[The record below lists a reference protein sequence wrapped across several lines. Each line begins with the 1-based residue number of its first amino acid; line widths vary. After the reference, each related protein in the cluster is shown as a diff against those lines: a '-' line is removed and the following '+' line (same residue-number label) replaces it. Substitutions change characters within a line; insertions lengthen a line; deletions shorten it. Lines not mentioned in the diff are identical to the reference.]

1 MADTTTKILSIR
13 LDADKAINGILD
25 LNNAIAKNNDA
36 MKANESQIKANNQAM
51 KEEGVDADALAQE
64 NLKLAQTNVELEAKT
79 RALKDEKRSLQKET
93 QNEIKMRTA
102 EEGSLKA
109 LREVLSNLTKQ
120 WDAMGS
126 AKRQGDAG
134 IALRDDI
141 NRVTTELKKAEE
153 ETQRYFRNVGN
164 YPGAVKP
171 LRTEL
176 RELTMQL
183 AEMERNGMR
192 GSEAYNQLAAQAG
205 KLKDAMEDARRE
217 INRQSSDIK
226 AFEGVVDVVKTA
238 TTAWQVYQ
246 GAMNA
251 FGIESEEAMKAMQK
265 LQGIMAITN
274 GLKQL
279 GTQLTNNET
288 ATYKAYHAVLRMLGI
303 EKQKD
308 VVNTNAETA
317 AQTANATA
325 MTASATAAKVLRTA
339 LAALGIGALIAGI
352 AALVAYWDDVKAFF
366 GGMSE
371 EAERAA
377 KLQSELNEIEKDA
390 SKIYAKNAAEINYY
404 TQRVAEFNGTKEEEA
419 KLVSELNSK
428 YGQSFGVYKTLDQ
441 WKEQLTRRGKAYC
454 EMMMLE
460 AQAQAVLMKY
470 AEAYTVVLEEQT
482 KLRSAQTY
490 SLNPDL
496 FKGDGAA
503 YERYLNEQEKQIQR
517 QRQAIQRAEADAKR
531 WMDEYM
537 RLMGRANKIAAE
549 NSFNPNTGSGTTS
562 SKSSS
567 SRRTNKST
575 STTKNDA
582 EREAKARLDALRK
595 AEDAELAL
603 LKDSHEKQR
612 KEIEYRFTRQIQ
624 DIKGNGEEEER
635 LRVALKKQMKDALD
649 DLEQKFSDEAVKAEQ
664 ERIQKMLAIVEKGT
678 QEELNLKLD
687 SLRNELDLEMR
698 AIDESD
704 ATEEEKNDQRNLA
717 LQTYLHNRNELISDY
732 DQQLAERRA
741 QAVENDFNQRIND
754 AFGNELEI
762 LRIQYEQKQQ
772 LLEQAQQ
779 REDETIEAFNA
790 RRIQLESDYLNAKQA
805 LNDKERE
812 MEQAKYDF
820 ASSIASGLAGVFE
833 SLGEDN
839 TAFAKL
845 SKVLALAE
853 IAINTGKAVAAGI
866 ASAMSVP
873 FPANLAAIAT
883 TIGAVL
889 SGMASAIKTV
899 NSAKFATG
907 GYIEGAGTST
917 SDSIPIRVSN
927 GESVMNANT
936 TAMFGGLL
944 SSLNQ
949 LGGGVPI
956 QASQTSASVR
966 GEEMLARA
974 VARGVAML
982 PNPVVSVEDINRG
995 QRQVE
1000 VMNERA
1006 LL

>member
-36 MKANESQIKANNQAM
+36 MKANEAQIKENNKAM
-51 KEEGVDADALAQE
+51 KEEGADATALAEQ
-64 NLKLAQTNVELEAKT
+64 NKVLAQTNVELEAKT

-93 QNEIKMRTA
+93 QNEIKARSA

-109 LREVLSNLTKQ
+109 LRAELSNLTKQ
-120 WDAMGS
+120 WDAMGRTQ
-126 AKRQGDAG
+126 RQGAAG
-134 IALRDDI
+134 DALRDDI
-141 NRVTTELKKAEE
+141 NRVTTELKAAEE

-171 LRTEL
+171 LRAEL

-183 AEMERNGMR
+183 AEMERNGQR

-205 KLKDAMEDARRE
+205 KLKDAMSDARRE

-226 AFEGVVDVVKTA
+226 SFEGVVDIVKTA

-288 ATYKAYHAVLRMLGI
+288 ATYKAYHAVLRMLGF
-303 EKQKD
+303 EKTKD
-308 VVNTNAETA
+308 VAQTN
-317 AQTANATA
+317 AQTAATTANTAA
-325 MTASATAAKVLRTA
+325 MTASTAAARALRIA
-339 LAALGIGALIAGI
+339 LASLGIGLLITAI
-352 AALVAYWDDVKAFF
+352 ATLVSYSDEIAQFF

-371 EAERAA
+371 EEKRAEEQLEELNKTLEEGRNQVMKNVAELMGYKKA
-377 KLQSELNEIEKDA
+377 IDDFNGSQKEENQLVAELNE
-390 SKIYAKNAAEINYY
+390 
-404 TQRVAEFNGTKEEEA
+404 
-419 KLVSELNSK
+419 K
-428 YGQSFGVYKTLDQ
+428 YGDALGKHQTLAE
-441 WKEQLTRRGKAYC
+441 WKDVLARRGEALA
-454 EMMMLE
+454 EVMMLE
-460 AQAQAVLMKY
+460 AQAQAVLNKY
-470 AEAYTVVLEEQT
+470 TESYIRLVSARRLAEAAGIDPAKLEALLKRFET
-482 KLRSAQTY
+482 N
-490 SLNPDL
+490 NPL
-496 FKGDGAA
+496 GAA
-503 YERYLNEQEKQIQR
+503 YRGVILETEYWEGQYENIM
-517 QRQAIQRAEADAKR
+517 KR
-531 WMDEYM
+531 MDGVRKKYNIGATGIGGGGG
-537 RLMGRANKIAAE
+537 GR
-549 NSFNPNTGSGTTS
+549 
-562 SKSSS
+562 KSSS
-567 SRRTNKST
+567 SSSRKTGSTNS
-575 STTKNDA
+575 DA
-582 EREAKARLDALRK
+582 EKEAKARLDALRK
-595 AEDAELAL
+595 AEDAEIAL
-603 LKDSHEKQR
+603 IKDLHEKER
-612 KEIEYRFTRQIQ
+612 KETELKFKRQIE
-624 DIKGNGEEEER
+624 DIKGNSEEEQR
-635 LRVALKKQMKDALD
+635 LRVALQKQMEDALAQ
-649 DLEQKFSDEAVKAEQ
+649 LEQKYSDEAVKAEQ

-698 AIDESD
+698 AIDASD
-704 ATEEEKNDQRNLA
+704 AAEEEKDKQRNLA
-717 LQTYLHNRNELISDY
+717 LQTYLHNRNELIGNY
-732 DQQLAERRA
+732 DAMLAERRA
-741 QAVENDFNQRIND
+741 QAIENDFNQRIND

-790 RRIQLESDYLNAKQA
+790 RRIQLESDYLNAKKS
-805 LNDKERE
+805 LDDKERE

-820 ASSIASGLAGVFE
+820 AASIAGGLAGVFQT
-833 SLGEDN
+833 LGEDN

-956 QASQTSASVR
+956 QATQTSSSVQ

-974 VARGVAML
+974 FARGVAML

-1000 VMNERA
+1000 VMQERA
-1006 LL
+1006 ML

>member
-36 MKANESQIKANNQAM
+36 MKANEAQIKENNKAM
-51 KEEGVDADALAQE
+51 KEEGADATALAEQ
-64 NLKLAQTNVELEAKT
+64 NKVLAQTNVELEAKT

-102 EEGSLKA
+102 DEGSLKA
-109 LREVLSNLTKQ
+109 LRAELSNLTKQ
-120 WDAMGS
+120 YDAMGRS
-126 AKRQGDAG
+126 QRQGAAG
-134 IALRDDI
+134 DALRDDI
-141 NRVTTELKKAEE
+141 NRVTTELKAAEE

-183 AEMERNGMR
+183 AEMERSGLR

-205 KLKDAMEDARRE
+205 KLKDAMSDARRE

-226 AFEGVVDVVKTA
+226 SFEGVVDIVKTA

-288 ATYKAYHAVLRMLGI
+288 ATYKAYHAVLRMLGF
-303 EKQKD
+303 EKTKD
-308 VVNTNAETA
+308 VAQTN
-317 AQTANATA
+317 AQTAATTANTAA
-325 MTASATAAKVLRTA
+325 MTASTAAARALRIA
-339 LAALGIGALIAGI
+339 LASLGIGLLITAI
-352 AALVAYWDDVKAFF
+352 ATLVSYADEIAQFF

-371 EAERAA
+371 DEKRAQEQLEELNKTLEEGRNQVIKNVAELMGYKKAIDDFNGSQKEENQLVA
-377 KLQSELNEIEKDA
+377 ELNE
-390 SKIYAKNAAEINYY
+390 
-404 TQRVAEFNGTKEEEA
+404 
-419 KLVSELNSK
+419 K
-428 YGQSFGVYKTLDQ
+428 YGEALGKHQTLAE
-441 WKEQLTRRGKAYC
+441 WKDVLARRGEALA
-454 EMMMLE
+454 EVMMLE
-460 AQAQAVLMKY
+460 AQAQAVLNKY
-470 AEAYTVVLEEQT
+470 TESYIRLVSARRVAEAAGIDPAKLEALLKRFET
-482 KLRSAQTY
+482 N
-490 SLNPDL
+490 NPL
-496 FKGDGAA
+496 GAA
-503 YERYLNEQEKQIQR
+503 YRGVILETEYWEGQYENIM
-517 QRQAIQRAEADAKR
+517 KR
-531 WMDEYM
+531 MDGVRKKYNIGATGIGGGGG
-537 RLMGRANKIAAE
+537 GR
-549 NSFNPNTGSGTTS
+549 
-562 SKSSS
+562 KSSS
-567 SRRTNKST
+567 SSRKTG
-575 STTKNDA
+575 TTKSDA
-582 EREAKARLDALRK
+582 DKEAKARLDALRK
-595 AEDAELAL
+595 AEDAEIAL
-603 LKDSHEKQR
+603 IKDLHEKER
-612 KEIEYRFTRQIQ
+612 KETELKFKRQIE
-624 DIKGNGEEEER
+624 DIKGNSEEEQR
-635 LRVALKKQMKDALD
+635 LRVALQKQMEDALAA
-649 DLEQKFSDEAVKAEQ
+649 LEQKYSDEAVKAEQ

-698 AIDESD
+698 AIDASD
-704 ATEEEKNDQRNLA
+704 AAEEEKDKQRNLA
-717 LQTYLHNRNELISDY
+717 LQTYLHNRNEIIGNY
-732 DQQLAERRA
+732 DAMLAERRA

-790 RRIQLESDYLNAKQA
+790 RRIQLESDYLNAKKS
-805 LNDKERE
+805 LDDKERE

-820 ASSIASGLAGVFE
+820 AASIAGGLAGVFQT
-833 SLGEDN
+833 LGEDN

-966 GEEMLARA
+966 GEDMLARA

-995 QRQVE
+995 QRQVA
-1000 VMNERA
+1000 VVQERA
-1006 LL
+1006 ML

>member
-25 LNNAIAKNNDA
+25 LNNAMEANNRQIKLNNDEIKKNNA
-36 MKANESQIKANNQAM
+36 AM
-51 KEEGVDADALAQE
+51 KESGADVAALTDK
-64 NLKLAQTNVELEAKT
+64 NKVLAQTNEELGAQQKVL
-79 RALKDEKRSLQKET
+79 ASEKRSLQKEI

-109 LREVLSNLTKQ
+109 LRAELSNLTKQ
-120 WDAMGS
+120 WDAMGRS
-126 AKRQGDAG
+126 QRQGAAG
-134 IALRDDI
+134 DALRDDI
-141 NRVTTELKKAEE
+141 NRVTTELKAAEE

-183 AEMERNGMR
+183 AEMERNGQR

-205 KLKDAMEDARRE
+205 KLKDAMSDARRE

-226 AFEGVVDVVKTA
+226 TFEGVVDIVKTA

-288 ATYKAYHAVLRMLGI
+288 ATYKAYHAVLRMLGL
-303 EKQKD
+303 EKTKD

-325 MTASATAAKVLRTA
+325 MTASAGAAKILRTA
-339 LAALGIGALIAGI
+339 LAALGIGALITAI
-352 AALVAYWDDVKAFF
+352 AALVAYWDEVKAFF
-366 GGMSE
+366 GGMTAE
-371 EAERAA
+371 EERAA
-377 KLQSELNEIEKDA
+377 KITKELNDIMLDSAKT
-390 SKIYAKNAAEINYY
+390 YAKTMAELTAYEDKIKN
-404 TQRVAEFNGTKEEEA
+404 FNGTQEQQKQ
-419 KLVSELNSK
+419 LVDELNSK
-428 YGQSFGVYKTLDQ
+428 YGKTFGTYQTLSQWQDVLTKKGAAYAKTL
-441 WKEQLTRRGKAYC
+441 
-454 EMMMLE
+454 MLE
-460 AQAQAVLMKY
+460 AQAQAVLNKY
-470 AEAYTVVLEEQT
+470 SEAYIAVIEAQQRLQSLRVEQANAGFLDDLSG
-482 KLRSAQTY
+482 KSKAIRFAMIDAMNQLKQSQKEAEQYLKRFIDINRQIDQISSA
-490 SLNPDL
+490 N
-496 FKGDGAA
+496 
-503 YERYLNEQEKQIQR
+503 N
-517 QRQAIQRAEADAKR
+517 
-531 WMDEYM
+531 
-537 RLMGRANKIAAE
+537 
-549 NSFNPNTGSGTTS
+549 FNPPSGNTNTPKVTT
-562 SKSSS
+562 KE
-567 SRRTNKST
+567 T
-575 STTKNDA
+575 STKSDA
-582 EREAKARLDALRK
+582 DKEAKARLDALRK
-595 AEDAELAL
+595 AEDAEIAL
-603 LKDSHEKQR
+603 IKDLHEKER
-612 KEIEYRFTRQIQ
+612 KETELKFKRQIE
-624 DIKGNGEEEER
+624 DIKGNSEEEQR
-635 LRVALKKQMKDALD
+635 LRVALQKQMEDALAA
-649 DLEQKFSDEAVKAEQ
+649 LEQKYSDEAVKAEQ

-678 QEELNLKLD
+678 QEELNLRLD

-698 AIDESD
+698 AIDASD
-704 ATEEEKNDQRNLA
+704 AAEEEKDKQRNLA
-717 LQTYLHNRNELISDY
+717 LQTYLHNRNELIGNY
-732 DQQLAERRA
+732 DAMLAERRA

-790 RRIQLESDYLNAKQA
+790 RRIQLESDYLNAKKS
-805 LNDKERE
+805 LDDKERE

-820 ASSIASGLAGVFE
+820 ASSIASGLAGVFQT
-833 SLGEDN
+833 LGEDN

-956 QASQTSASVR
+956 QASQTTSQVN
-966 GEEMLARA
+966 GEDMLARA
-974 VARGVAML
+974 FAKGVAML

-995 QRQVE
+995 QRQVA
-1000 VMNERA
+1000 VVQERA
-1006 LL
+1006 ML

>member
-36 MKANESQIKANNQAM
+36 MKANEAQIKENNKAM
-51 KEEGVDADALAQE
+51 KEEGADATALAEQNKVLAQI
-64 NLKLAQTNVELEAKT
+64 NVELEAKT

-93 QNEIKMRTA
+93 QNEIKMRVA
-102 EEGSLKA
+102 EEGSLKS
-109 LREVLSNLTKQ
+109 LRAELSNLTKQ
-120 WDAMGS
+120 WDAMGRS
-126 AKRQGDAG
+126 QRQGAAG
-134 IALRDDI
+134 DALRDDI
-141 NRVTTELKKAEE
+141 NRVTTELKAAEE

-205 KLKDAMEDARRE
+205 KLKDAMSDARRE

-226 AFEGVVDVVKTA
+226 SFEGVVDIVKTA

-288 ATYKAYHAVLRMLGI
+288 ATYKAYHAVLRLLGF
-303 EKQKD
+303 EKTKD
-308 VVNTNAETA
+308 VAQTN
-317 AQTANATA
+317 AQTAATTANTAA
-325 MTASATAAKVLRTA
+325 MTASTAAARALRIA
-339 LAALGIGALIAGI
+339 LATLGIGLLVTAIATLVSYSDEI
-352 AALVAYWDDVKAFF
+352 AQFF

-371 EAERAA
+371 EEKRAEEQLDELNKTLEEGRNQVMKNVAELMGYKKA
-377 KLQSELNEIEKDA
+377 VDDFNGSQKEEDQLVAELNE
-390 SKIYAKNAAEINYY
+390 
-404 TQRVAEFNGTKEEEA
+404 
-419 KLVSELNSK
+419 K
-428 YGQSFGVYKTLDQ
+428 YGESLGKHQTLAE
-441 WKEQLTRRGKAYC
+441 WKDVLARRGEALA
-454 EMMMLE
+454 EVMMLE
-460 AQAQAVLMKY
+460 AQAQAVLNKY
-470 AEAYTVVLEEQT
+470 TESYIRLVSARRIAEAAGIDTAKLEALLKRFDT
-482 KLRSAQTY
+482 N
-490 SLNPDL
+490 NPLGSIYRGVILETEYWEGQYENIMKRMNGVRKKYDI
-496 FKGDGAA
+496 GATG
-503 YERYLNEQEKQIQR
+503 IGGGG
-517 QRQAIQRAEADAKR
+517 
-531 WMDEYM
+531 
-537 RLMGRANKIAAE
+537 GRK
-549 NSFNPNTGSGTTS
+549 SSTS
-562 SKSSS
+562 S
-567 SRRTNKST
+567 R
-575 STTKNDA
+575 STTKSDA
-582 EREAKARLDALRK
+582 DKEAKARLDALRK
-595 AEDAELAL
+595 AEDAEIAL
-603 LKDSHEKQR
+603 IKDLHERER
-612 KEIEYRFTRQIQ
+612 KETELKYKRQIE
-624 DIKGNGEEEER
+624 DIKGNSEEEKR
-635 LRVALKKQMKDALD
+635 LRVALQKQMDDALAA
-649 DLEQKFSDEAVKAEQ
+649 LEQKYSDEAVKKEQ
-664 ERIQKMLAIVEKGT
+664 ERIQKMLAIVEKGSRD
-678 QEELNLKLD
+678 ELNLRLD
-687 SLRNELDLEMR
+687 SLRNELDLEVR
-698 AIDESD
+698 AIDASD
-704 ATEEEKNDQRNLA
+704 AAEEEKDKQRNLA
-717 LQTYLHNRNELISDY
+717 LQTYLHNRNELIGNY
-732 DQQLAERRA
+732 DAMLAERRA
-741 QAVENDFNQRIND
+741 QAIENDFNQRIND

-779 REDETIEAFNA
+779 KEDETIEAFNA
-790 RRIQLESDYLNAKQA
+790 RKIQLESDYLNAKKS
-805 LNDKERE
+805 LEDKERE

-820 ASSIASGLAGVFE
+820 AASIASGLAGVFQA
-833 SLGEDN
+833 LGDDN

-956 QASQTSASVR
+956 QATQTSSSVQ

-974 VARGVAML
+974 FARGVAML

-1000 VMNERA
+1000 VMQERA
-1006 LL
+1006 ML

>member
-36 MKANESQIKANNQAM
+36 MKANEAQIKANNVAM
-51 KEEGVDADALAQE
+51 KAEGADADALAEQ
-64 NLKLAQTNVELEAKT
+64 NKVLAQTNVELEAKT
-79 RALKDEKRSLQKET
+79 KALKDEKRSLQKET

-109 LREVLSNLTKQ
+109 LRAELSNLTKQ
-120 WDAMGS
+120 WDAMGRS
-126 AKRQGDAG
+126 QRQGAAG
-134 IALRDDI
+134 DALRDDI
-141 NRVTTELKKAEE
+141 NRVTTELKAAEE

-183 AEMERNGMR
+183 AEMERNGQR
-192 GSEAYNQLAAQAG
+192 GSEAYVQLAAKAG
-205 KLKDAMEDARRE
+205 KLKDAMADARRE

-226 AFEGVVDVVKTA
+226 NFEGVVDIVKTA

-288 ATYKAYHAVLRMLGI
+288 ATYKAYHAVLRLLGI

-325 MTASATAAKVLRTA
+325 MTASTAAAKVLRTA
-339 LAALGIGALIAGI
+339 LAALGIGALITAI
-352 AALVAYWDDVKAFF
+352 ASLVAYWDDVKSFF
-366 GGMSE
+366 GGMTAE
-371 EAERAA
+371 EERAA
-377 KLQSELNEIEKDA
+377 KITKELNDIALESAKT
-390 SKIYAKNAAEINYY
+390 YAATMAEIAAY
-404 TQRVAEFNGTKEEEA
+404 TDRVKNFNGTKEQEA
-419 KLVSELNSK
+419 KLVEDLNQK
-428 YGQSFGVYKTLDQ
+428 YGKALGSYKTLSQ
-441 WKEQLTRRGKAYC
+441 WKDVLMTKGRAYAKSL
-454 EMMMLE
+454 MLQ
-460 AQAQAVLMKY
+460 AQAQAVLNKY
-470 AEAYTVVLEEQT
+470 SESYIAVLE
-482 KLRSAQTY
+482 AQQKVQGIMREMARMDWTDDITGK
-490 SLNPDL
+490 SNMIRLALNAARGELKAAQADADQY
-496 FKGDGAA
+496 FK
-503 YERYLNEQEKQIQR
+503 RYLSLMR
-517 QRQAIQRAEADAKR
+517 QVDSI
-531 WMDEYM
+531 
-537 RLMGRANKIAAE
+537 NVE
-549 NSFNPNTGSGTTS
+549 NNFNPTTTPTTTPTKKTGGQ
-562 SKSSS
+562 K
-567 SRRTNKST
+567 
-575 STTKNDA
+575 STTKSDA
-582 EREAKARLDALRK
+582 EKEAKARLDALRK
-595 AEDAELAL
+595 AEDAEIAII
-603 LKDSHEKQR
+603 KDLHERER
-612 KEIEYRFTRQIQ
+612 KETELKFKRQIE
-624 DIKGNGEEEER
+624 DIKGNSEEEKR
-635 LRVALKKQMKDALD
+635 LRVALQKQMNDALAQ
-649 DLEQKFSDEAVKAEQ
+649 LEQKYSDEAVKKEQ
-664 ERIQKMLAIVEKGT
+664 ERIQKMLAIVEKGSR
-678 QEELNLKLD
+678 EELNLRLD
-687 SLRNELDLEMR
+687 SLRNELDLEVR

-704 ATEEEKNDQRNLA
+704 ATEDEKNKQRNLA
-717 LQTYLHNRNELISDY
+717 LQTYLHNRNEIIGNY
-732 DQQLAERRA
+732 DAMLAERRA

-779 REDETIEAFNA
+779 KEDETIEAFNA
-790 RRIQLESDYLNAKQA
+790 RKIQLESDYLNAKKS
-805 LNDKERE
+805 LDDKERE

-820 ASSIASGLAGVFE
+820 AASIAGGLAGVFQA
-833 SLGEDN
+833 LGDDN

-956 QASQTSASVR
+956 QATQTSSSVQ

-974 VARGVAML
+974 FARGVAML

-1000 VMNERA
+1000 VMQERA
-1006 LL
+1006 ML

>member
-36 MKANESQIKANNQAM
+36 MKANEAQIKENNKAM
-51 KEEGVDADALAQE
+51 KEEGADADALAQE

-102 EEGSLKA
+102 EDGSLKA
-109 LREVLSNLTKQ
+109 LRAELSNLTKQ
-120 WDAMGS
+120 YDAMGRS
-126 AKRQGDAG
+126 QRQGAAG
-134 IALRDDI
+134 DALRDDI
-141 NRVTTELKKAEE
+141 NRVTTELKAAEE

-205 KLKDAMEDARRE
+205 KLKDAMSDARRE

-226 AFEGVVDVVKTA
+226 SFEGVVDIVKTA

-303 EKQKD
+303 EKTKD

-325 MTASATAAKVLRTA
+325 MTASAGAAKILRTA
-339 LAALGIGALIAGI
+339 LAALGIGALVAAIATLVSYSDEI
-352 AALVAYWDDVKAFF
+352 AQFF

-371 EAERAA
+371 EEKRAQEQLEELNKTLEEGRNQVIKNVAELMGYKKAIDDFNGSQKEEDQLVA
-377 KLQSELNEIEKDA
+377 ELNE
-390 SKIYAKNAAEINYY
+390 
-404 TQRVAEFNGTKEEEA
+404 
-419 KLVSELNSK
+419 K
-428 YGQSFGVYKTLDQ
+428 YGEALGKHQTLAE
-441 WKEQLTRRGKAYC
+441 WKDVLARRGEALA
-454 EMMMLE
+454 EVMMLE
-460 AQAQAVLMKY
+460 AQAQAVLNKY
-470 AEAYTVVLEEQT
+470 TESYIRLVSARRVAEAAGIDPAKLEALLKRFET
-482 KLRSAQTY
+482 N
-490 SLNPDL
+490 NPL
-496 FKGDGAA
+496 GAA
-503 YERYLNEQEKQIQR
+503 YRGVILETEYWEGQYENIM
-517 QRQAIQRAEADAKR
+517 KR
-531 WMDEYM
+531 MDSVRKKYNIGATGIGGGG
-537 RLMGRANKIAAE
+537 GR
-549 NSFNPNTGSGTTS
+549 
-562 SKSSS
+562 KSSS
-567 SRRTNKST
+567 SSRKTGS
-575 STTKNDA
+575 TKNDA
-582 EREAKARLDALRK
+582 DKEAKARLDALRK
-595 AEDAELAL
+595 AEDAEIAL
-603 LKDSHEKQR
+603 IKDLHEKER
-612 KEIEYRFTRQIQ
+612 KETELKFKRQIE
-624 DIKGNGEEEER
+624 DIKGNSEEEQR
-635 LRVALKKQMKDALD
+635 LRVALQKQMEDALAA
-649 DLEQKFSDEAVKAEQ
+649 LEQKYSDEAVKAEQ

-698 AIDESD
+698 AIDASD
-704 ATEEEKNDQRNLA
+704 AAEEEKDKQRNLA
-717 LQTYLHNRNELISDY
+717 LQTYLHNRNELIGNY
-732 DQQLAERRA
+732 DAMLAERRA

-790 RRIQLESDYLNAKQA
+790 RRIQLESDYLNAKKS
-805 LNDKERE
+805 LDDKERE

-820 ASSIASGLAGVFE
+820 AASIAGGLAGVFQT
-833 SLGEDN
+833 LGEDN

-966 GEEMLARA
+966 GEDMLARA

-982 PNPVVSVEDINRG
+982 PNPIVSVEDINRG
-995 QRQVE
+995 QRQVA
-1000 VMNERA
+1000 VVQERA
-1006 LL
+1006 ML

>member
-36 MKANESQIKANNQAM
+36 MKANEAQIKENNKAM
-51 KEEGVDADALAQE
+51 KEEGADADALAQE
-64 NLKLAQTNVELEAKT
+64 NLKLAQTNVELELKT
-79 RALKDEKRSLQKET
+79 KALKEEKRQLQKET
-93 QNEIKMRTA
+93 QNEIKMRAA

-109 LREVLSNLTKQ
+109 LRAELSNLTKQ
-120 WDAMGS
+120 WDAMGDK
-126 AKRQGDAG
+126 KRESGAG
-134 IALRDDI
+134 LALRDEI
-141 NRVTTELKKAEE
+141 NRVTDELNKAEQ
-153 ETQRYFRNVGN
+153 ETQRFFRNVGN

-183 AEMERNGMR
+183 AEMERNGQR
-192 GSEAYNQLAAQAG
+192 GSEAYNQLATQAG
-205 KLKDAMEDARRE
+205 KLKDAMSDARRE

-226 AFEGVVDVVKTA
+226 SFEGVVDIVKTA

-288 ATYKAYHAVLRMLGI
+288 ATYKAYHAVLRMLGL
-303 EKQKD
+303 EKTKD
-308 VVNTNAETA
+308 VTQTN
-317 AQTANATA
+317 AQTAATTANTAA
-325 MTASATAAKVLRTA
+325 MTASTAAARALRIA
-339 LAALGIGALIAGI
+339 LASLGIGLLITAI
-352 AALVAYWDDVKAFF
+352 ATLVSYSDEIAQFF

-371 EAERAA
+371 EEKRAQEQLEELNKTLEEGRNQVIKNVAELMGYKKAIDDFNGSQKEENQLVA
-377 KLQSELNEIEKDA
+377 ELNE
-390 SKIYAKNAAEINYY
+390 
-404 TQRVAEFNGTKEEEA
+404 
-419 KLVSELNSK
+419 K
-428 YGQSFGVYKTLDQ
+428 YGEALGKHQTLAE
-441 WKEQLTRRGKAYC
+441 WKDVLARRGEALA
-454 EMMMLE
+454 EVMMLE
-460 AQAQAVLMKY
+460 AQAQAVLNKY
-470 AEAYTVVLEEQT
+470 TESYIRLVSARRVAEAAGIDPAKLEALLKRFET
-482 KLRSAQTY
+482 N
-490 SLNPDL
+490 NPL
-496 FKGDGAA
+496 GAA
-503 YERYLNEQEKQIQR
+503 YRGVILETEYWEGQYENIM
-517 QRQAIQRAEADAKR
+517 KR
-531 WMDEYM
+531 MDGVRKKYDIGATGIGGGG
-537 RLMGRANKIAAE
+537 GR
-549 NSFNPNTGSGTTS
+549 
-562 SKSSS
+562 KSSS
-567 SRRTNKST
+567 SSRKTGSAKS
-575 STTKNDA
+575 DA
-582 EREAKARLDALRK
+582 DKEAKARLDALRK
-595 AEDAELAL
+595 AEDAEIAL
-603 LKDSHEKQR
+603 IKDLHEKEH
-612 KEIEYRFTRQIQ
+612 KETELKFKRQIE
-624 DIKGNGEEEER
+624 DIKGNSEEEQR
-635 LRVALKKQMKDALD
+635 LRVALQKQMEDALAA
-649 DLEQKFSDEAVKAEQ
+649 LEQKYSDEAVKAEQ

-687 SLRNELDLEMR
+687 SLRNELNLEMR
-698 AIDESD
+698 AIDASD
-704 ATEEEKNDQRNLA
+704 AAEEEKDKQRNLA
-717 LQTYLHNRNELISDY
+717 LQTYLHNRNELIGNY
-732 DQQLAERRA
+732 DAMLAERRA
-741 QAVENDFNQRIND
+741 QAIENDFNQRIND

-790 RRIQLESDYLNAKQA
+790 RRIQLESDYLNAKKS
-805 LNDKERE
+805 LDDKERE

-820 ASSIASGLAGVFE
+820 ASSIAGGLAGVFQT
-833 SLGEDN
+833 LGEDN

-966 GEEMLARA
+966 GEDMLARA

-982 PNPVVSVEDINRG
+982 PNPIVSVEDINRG
-995 QRQVE
+995 QRQVA
-1000 VMNERA
+1000 VVQERA
-1006 LL
+1006 ML

>member
-36 MKANESQIKANNQAM
+36 MKANEAQIKANNVAM
-51 KEEGVDADALAQE
+51 KAEGADADALAEQ
-64 NLKLAQTNVELEAKT
+64 NKVLAQTNVELEAKN

-109 LREVLSNLTKQ
+109 LRAELSNLTKQ
-120 WDAMGS
+120 WDAMGRS
-126 AKRQGDAG
+126 QRQGAAG
-134 IALRDDI
+134 DALRDDI
-141 NRVTTELKKAEE
+141 NRVTTELKAAEE

-205 KLKDAMEDARRE
+205 KLKDAMSDARRE

-226 AFEGVVDVVKTA
+226 TFEGVVDIVQTA

-288 ATYKAYHAVLRMLGI
+288 ATYKAYHAVLRLLGI

-325 MTASATAAKVLRTA
+325 MTASTAAAKVLRTA
-339 LAALGIGALIAGI
+339 LAALGIGALITAIG
-352 AALVAYWDDVKAFF
+352 ALVAYWDDVKAFF
-366 GGMSE
+366 GGMTAE
-371 EAERAA
+371 EERAA
-377 KLQSELNEIEKDA
+377 KITKELNDIALESAKT
-390 SKIYAKNAAEINYY
+390 YATTMAEIAAY
-404 TQRVAEFNGTKEEEA
+404 TDRVKNFNGTKEQEA
-419 KLVSELNSK
+419 KLVEDLNQK
-428 YGQSFGVYKTLDQ
+428 YGKALGTYKTLSQ
-441 WKEQLTRRGKAYC
+441 WKDVLMTKGRAYAKSL
-454 EMMMLE
+454 MLQ
-460 AQAQAVLMKY
+460 AQAQAVLNKY
-470 AEAYTVVLEEQT
+470 SESYIAVLE
-482 KLRSAQTY
+482 AQQKVQGIMREMARMDWTDDITGK
-490 SLNPDL
+490 SNMIRLALNAARAELKAAQADADQY
-496 FKGDGAA
+496 FK
-503 YERYLNEQEKQIQR
+503 RYLSLMR
-517 QRQAIQRAEADAKR
+517 QVDSINV
-531 WMDEYM
+531 
-537 RLMGRANKIAAE
+537 AN
-549 NSFNPNTGSGTTS
+549 NFNPSTPPTTTKASTPKKSSSKNSS
-562 SKSSS
+562 SKS
-567 SRRTNKST
+567 
-575 STTKNDA
+575 DA
-582 EREAKARLDALRK
+582 EKEAKARLDALRK
-595 AEDAELAL
+595 AEDAEIAL
-603 LKDSHEKQR
+603 IKDLHERER
-612 KEIEYRFTRQIQ
+612 KETELKYKRQIE
-624 DIKGNGEEEER
+624 DIKGNSEEEKR
-635 LRVALKKQMKDALD
+635 LRVALQKQMNDALAA
-649 DLEQKFSDEAVKAEQ
+649 LEQKYSDEAVKKEQ
-664 ERIQKMLAIVEKGT
+664 ERIQKMLAIVEKGSRD
-678 QEELNLKLD
+678 ELNLRLD
-687 SLRNELDLEMR
+687 SLHYELDLEVR
-698 AIDESD
+698 SIDESD
-704 ATEEEKNDQRNLA
+704 ATEDEKSKQRNLA
-717 LQTYLHNRNELISDY
+717 LQTYLHNRNELISNY
-732 DQQLAERRA
+732 DAMLAERRA

-779 REDETIEAFNA
+779 KEDETIEAFNA
-790 RRIQLESDYLNAKQA
+790 RKIQLESDYLNAKKS
-805 LNDKERE
+805 LEDKERE

-820 ASSIASGLAGVFE
+820 AASIAGGLAGVFQA
-833 SLGEDN
+833 LGDDN

-966 GEEMLARA
+966 GEDMLARA

-995 QRQVE
+995 QRQVA
-1000 VMNERA
+1000 VMQERA
-1006 LL
+1006 ML

>member
-1 MADTTTKILSIR
+1 MADITTKILSIR

-25 LNNAIAKNNDA
+25 LNQAIAKNNDA
-36 MKANESQIKANNQAM
+36 MKANEEQIKANNVAM
-51 KEEGVDADALAQE
+51 KAEGADADALAEQ
-64 NLKLAQTNVELEAKT
+64 NKVLAQTNVELEAKT

-109 LREVLSNLTKQ
+109 LRAELSNLTKQ
-120 WDAMGS
+120 WDAMGRS
-126 AKRQGDAG
+126 QRQGAAG
-134 IALRDDI
+134 DALRDDI

-183 AEMERNGMR
+183 AEMERNGLR
-192 GSEAYNQLAAQAG
+192 GSEAYVQLAAKAG
-205 KLKDAMEDARRE
+205 KLKDAMSDARRE

-226 AFEGVVDVVKTA
+226 NFEGVVDIVKTA

-288 ATYKAYHAVLRMLGI
+288 ATYKAYHAVLRMLGF
-303 EKQKD
+303 EKTKD
-308 VVNTNAETA
+308 VAQTN
-317 AQTANATA
+317 AQTAATTANTAA
-325 MTASATAAKVLRTA
+325 MTASTAAARALRIA
-339 LAALGIGALIAGI
+339 LATLGIGLLVTAIATLVSYSDEI
-352 AALVAYWDDVKAFF
+352 AQFF

-371 EAERAA
+371 EEKRAEEQLEELNKTLEEGRNQVMKNVSELMGYKKAVDEFNGSQKEENQLVA
-377 KLQSELNEIEKDA
+377 ELNE
-390 SKIYAKNAAEINYY
+390 
-404 TQRVAEFNGTKEEEA
+404 
-419 KLVSELNSK
+419 K
-428 YGQSFGVYKTLDQ
+428 YGESLGKHQTLAE
-441 WKEQLTRRGKAYC
+441 WKDVLARRGEALA
-454 EMMMLE
+454 EVMMLE
-460 AQAQAVLMKY
+460 AQAQAVLNKY
-470 AEAYTVVLEEQT
+470 TESYIRLVSARRVAEAAGIDPAKLEALLKRFET
-482 KLRSAQTY
+482 N
-490 SLNPDL
+490 NPL
-496 FKGDGAA
+496 GAA
-503 YERYLNEQEKQIQR
+503 YRGVILETEYWEGQYENIM
-517 QRQAIQRAEADAKR
+517 KR
-531 WMDEYM
+531 MDGVRKKYDIGATGIGGGG
-537 RLMGRANKIAAE
+537 GRK
-549 NSFNPNTGSGTTS
+549 SSTSSRKTGST
-562 SKSSS
+562 KS
-567 SRRTNKST
+567 
-575 STTKNDA
+575 DA
-582 EREAKARLDALRK
+582 DKEAKARLDALRK
-595 AEDAELAL
+595 AEDAEIAL
-603 LKDSHEKQR
+603 IKDLHERER
-612 KEIEYRFTRQIQ
+612 KETELKYKRQIE
-624 DIKGNGEEEER
+624 DIKGNSEEEKR
-635 LRVALKKQMKDALD
+635 LRVALQKQMDDALAQ
-649 DLEQKFSDEAVKAEQ
+649 LEQKYSDEAVKKEQ
-664 ERIQKMLAIVEKGT
+664 ERIQKMLAIVEKGSRD
-678 QEELNLKLD
+678 ELNLRLD
-687 SLRNELDLEMR
+687 SLHYELDLEVR

-704 ATEEEKNDQRNLA
+704 ATEDEKNKQRNLA
-717 LQTYLHNRNELISDY
+717 LQTYLHNRNEIIENY

-779 REDETIEAFNA
+779 KEDETIEAFNA
-790 RRIQLESDYLNAKQA
+790 RKIQLESDYLNAKKS
-805 LNDKERE
+805 LEDKERE

-820 ASSIASGLAGVFE
+820 AASIAGGLAGVFQA
-833 SLGEDN
+833 LGDDN

-956 QASQTSASVR
+956 QATQTSSSVQ

-974 VARGVAML
+974 FARGVAML

-1000 VMNERA
+1000 VMQERA
-1006 LL
+1006 KL

>member
-25 LNNAIAKNNDA
+25 LNNAMEANNRQIKLNNDEIKKNNA
-36 MKANESQIKANNQAM
+36 AM
-51 KEEGVDADALAQE
+51 KESGADVAALTDK
-64 NLKLAQTNVELEAKT
+64 NKVLAQTNEELGVQQKV
-79 RALKDEKRSLQKET
+79 LSSEKRSLQKEI
-93 QNEIKMRTA
+93 QNEIKARSA

-109 LREVLSNLTKQ
+109 LRAELSNLTKQ

-126 AKRQGDAG
+126 AKRGGDAG
-134 IALRDDI
+134 IALRNDI
-141 NRVTTELKKAEE
+141 NRVTTELKAAEE

-205 KLKDAMEDARRE
+205 KLKDAMSDARRE

-226 AFEGVVDVVKTA
+226 SFEGVVDIVRTA

-288 ATYKAYHAVLRMLGI
+288 ATYKAYHAVLRLLGI

-308 VVNTNAETA
+308 VAQTN
-317 AQTANATA
+317 AQTAATTANTAA
-325 MTASATAAKVLRTA
+325 MTTSTAAARALRIA
-339 LAALGIGALIAGI
+339 LASLGIGLLITAI
-352 AALVAYWDDVKAFF
+352 ATLVSYADEIAHFF
-366 GGMSE
+366 GGMTE
-371 EAERAA
+371 EEKRAEEQLEELNKTLEEGRNQVVKNVAELMGYKKA
-377 KLQSELNEIEKDA
+377 IDDFNGSQKEENQLVAELNE
-390 SKIYAKNAAEINYY
+390 
-404 TQRVAEFNGTKEEEA
+404 
-419 KLVSELNSK
+419 K
-428 YGQSFGVYKTLDQ
+428 YGEALGKHQTLAE
-441 WKEQLTRRGKAYC
+441 WKDVLARRGEALA
-454 EMMMLE
+454 EVMMLE
-460 AQAQAVLMKY
+460 AQAQAVLNKY
-470 AEAYTVVLEEQT
+470 TESYIRLVSARRVAEAAGIDPSKLEALLKRFET
-482 KLRSAQTY
+482 N
-490 SLNPDL
+490 NPL
-496 FKGDGAA
+496 GAA
-503 YERYLNEQEKQIQR
+503 YRGVILETEYWEGQYETIMKRMDSVRKRYNIG
-517 QRQAIQRAEADAKR
+517 ATGVGGGG
-531 WMDEYM
+531 
-537 RLMGRANKIAAE
+537 GRKT
-549 NSFNPNTGSGTTS
+549 STS
-562 SKSSS
+562 SRKAGSAKS
-567 SRRTNKST
+567 
-575 STTKNDA
+575 DA
-582 EREAKARLDALRK
+582 DKEAKARLDALRK
-595 AEDAELAL
+595 AEDAEIAL
-603 LKDSHEKQR
+603 IKDRHEKER
-612 KEIEYRFTRQIQ
+612 REIELQFTRKIE
-624 DIKGNGEEEER
+624 DIKGNSDEEQR
-635 LRVALKKQMKDALD
+635 LRVALQAQMEDALAQ
-649 DLEQKFSDEAVKAEQ
+649 LEQRYSDEAVKAEQ
-664 ERIQKMLAIVEKGT
+664 ERIQKMLALVEKNT
-678 QEELNLKLD
+678 QEELNLRLD

-698 AIDESD
+698 AIDASD
-704 ATEEEKNDQRNLA
+704 AAEEEKDKQRNLA
-717 LQTYLHNRNELISDY
+717 LQTYLHNRNELIGNY
-732 DQQLAERRA
+732 DAMLAERRA

-762 LRIQYEQKQQ
+762 LRIQYEQKQM

-779 REDETIEAFNA
+779 REGETIEAFNA
-790 RRIQLESDYLNAKQA
+790 RRIQLESDYLNAKKS
-805 LNDKERE
+805 LDDKERE

-820 ASSIASGLAGVFE
+820 AASIASGLAGVFQT
-833 SLGEDN
+833 LGEDN

-966 GEEMLARA
+966 GEDMLARA

-995 QRQVE
+995 QRQVA
-1000 VMNERA
+1000 VVQERA
-1006 LL
+1006 ML

>member
-1 MADTTTKILSIR
+1 M
-13 LDADKAINGILD
+13 
-25 LNNAIAKNNDA
+25 
-36 MKANESQIKANNQAM
+36 
-51 KEEGVDADALAQE
+51 
-64 NLKLAQTNVELEAKT
+64 
-79 RALKDEKRSLQKET
+79 
-93 QNEIKMRTA
+93 
-102 EEGSLKA
+102 
-109 LREVLSNLTKQ
+109 
-120 WDAMGS
+120 
-126 AKRQGDAG
+126 
-134 IALRDDI
+134 
-141 NRVTTELKKAEE
+141 
-153 ETQRYFRNVGN
+153 GN

-205 KLKDAMEDARRE
+205 KLKDAMSDARRE

-226 AFEGVVDVVKTA
+226 NFEGVVDIVKTA

-325 MTASATAAKVLRTA
+325 MTASTAAAKVLRTA
-339 LAALGIGALIAGI
+339 LAALGSGALITAIG
-352 AALVAYWDDVKAFF
+352 ALVAYWDDVKAFF
-366 GGMSE
+366 GGMTAE
-371 EAERAA
+371 EERAA
-377 KLQSELNEIEKDA
+377 KITKELNDIALESAKT
-390 SKIYAKNAAEINYY
+390 YATTMAEIAAY
-404 TQRVAEFNGTKEEEA
+404 TDRVKNFNGTTEQQA
-419 KLVSELNSK
+419 KLVEELNQK
-428 YGQSFGVYKTLDQ
+428 YGKALGTYKTLSQ
-441 WKEQLTRRGKAYC
+441 WKDVLMTKGRAYAKSL
-454 EMMMLE
+454 MLQ
-460 AQAQAVLMKY
+460 AQAQAVLNKY
-470 AEAYTVVLEEQT
+470 SESYIAVLE
-482 KLRSAQTY
+482 AQQKVQGIMREMAKMDWTDDITGK
-490 SLNPDL
+490 SNMIRRALNAARAELKAALADADQY
-496 FKGDGAA
+496 FK
-503 YERYLNEQEKQIQR
+503 RYLSLMR
-517 QRQAIQRAEADAKR
+517 QVDSINV
-531 WMDEYM
+531 
-537 RLMGRANKIAAE
+537 AN
-549 NSFNPNTGSGTTS
+549 NFNPSTPTTTTTKTS
-562 SKSSS
+562 TPKKSSS
-567 SRRTNKST
+567 RS
-575 STTKNDA
+575 DA
-582 EREAKARLDALRK
+582 DKEAKARLDALRK
-595 AEDAELAL
+595 AEDAEIAL
-603 LKDSHEKQR
+603 IKDLHERER
-612 KEIEYRFTRQIQ
+612 KETELKYKRQIE
-624 DIKGNGEEEER
+624 DIKGNSEEEKR
-635 LRVALKKQMKDALD
+635 LRVALQKQMDDALAQ
-649 DLEQKFSDEAVKAEQ
+649 LEQKYSDEAVKKEQ
-664 ERIQKMLAIVEKGT
+664 ERIQKMLAIVEKGSRD
-678 QEELNLKLD
+678 ELNLRLD
-687 SLRNELDLEMR
+687 SLRNELDLEVR
-698 AIDESD
+698 AIDECD
-704 ATEEEKNDQRNLA
+704 ATEDEKNKQRNLA
-717 LQTYLHNRNELISDY
+717 LQTYLHNRNELISNY
-732 DQQLAERRA
+732 DAMLAERRA

-772 LLEQAQQ
+772 LLKQAQQ

-790 RRIQLESDYLNAKQA
+790 RKIQLESDYLNAKKS
-805 LNDKERE
+805 LEDKERE

-820 ASSIASGLAGVFE
+820 AASIAGGLAGVFQA
-833 SLGEDN
+833 LGDDN

-944 SSLNQ
+944 STLNK

-956 QASQTSASVR
+956 QATQTSSSVQ

-974 VARGVAML
+974 FARGVAML

-1000 VMNERA
+1000 VMQGRA
-1006 LL
+1006 ML

>member
-25 LNNAIAKNNDA
+25 LNNAMEANNRQIKLNNDEIKKNNA
-36 MKANESQIKANNQAM
+36 AM
-51 KEEGVDADALAQE
+51 KESGADVAALTDK
-64 NLKLAQTNVELEAKT
+64 NKVLAQTNEELGAQQKVL
-79 RALKDEKRSLQKET
+79 ASEKRSLQKEI

-109 LREVLSNLTKQ
+109 LRAELSNLTKQ
-120 WDAMGS
+120 WDAMGRS
-126 AKRQGDAG
+126 QRQGAAG
-134 IALRDDI
+134 DALRDDI
-141 NRVTTELKKAEE
+141 NRVTTELKAAEE

-183 AEMERNGMR
+183 AEMERNGQR

-205 KLKDAMEDARRE
+205 KLKDAMSDARRE

-226 AFEGVVDVVKTA
+226 TFEGVVDIVKTA

-288 ATYKAYHAVLRMLGI
+288 ATYKAYHAVLRMLGL
-303 EKQKD
+303 EKTKD

-325 MTASATAAKVLRTA
+325 MTASAGAAKILRTA
-339 LAALGIGALIAGI
+339 LAALGIGALITAI

-366 GGMSE
+366 GGMTAE
-371 EAERAA
+371 EERAA
-377 KLQSELNEIEKDA
+377 KITKELNDIELESAKT
-390 SKIYAKNAAEINYY
+390 YAKVIAELAIYEDRIKN
-404 TQRVAEFNGTKEEEA
+404 FNGTKAQE
-419 KLVSELNSK
+419 KQLVDELNQK
-428 YGQSFGVYKTLDQ
+428 YGTTLGTYKSLAQ
-441 WKEQLTRRGKAYC
+441 WQDVITTKGKSYAK
-454 EMMMLE
+454 MLMLQ
-460 AQAQAVLMKY
+460 AQAQAVLNKY
-470 AEAYTVVLEEQT
+470 SETYIAVLT
-482 KLRSAQTY
+482 AQQ
-490 SLNPDL
+490 
-496 FKGDGAA
+496 KV
-503 YERYLNEQEKQIQR
+503 
-517 QRQAIQRAEADAKR
+517 QAIIMEMGKLDWLDDLTNKGGKLQMALNAAKAELKAAEADATAFFR
-531 WMDEYM
+531 QYLNLSRQIDSISA
-537 RLMGRANKIAAE
+537 GNG
-549 NSFNPNTGSGTTS
+549 FNPPTTTTPTTAKTPKKTS
-562 SKSSS
+562 SKS
-567 SRRTNKST
+567 
-575 STTKNDA
+575 DA
-582 EREAKARLDALRK
+582 DKEAKARLDALRK
-595 AEDAELAL
+595 AEDAEIAL
-603 LKDSHEKQR
+603 IKDLHEKER
-612 KEIEYRFTRQIQ
+612 KETELKFKRQIE
-624 DIKGNGEEEER
+624 DIKGNSEEEIR
-635 LRVALKKQMKDALD
+635 LRVALKKQMEDALAQ
-649 DLEQKFSDEAVKAEQ
+649 LEQKYSDEAVKAEQ
-664 ERIQKMLAIVEKGT
+664 ERIQKMLAIVEKNT
-678 QEELNLKLD
+678 QEELNLRLD

-698 AIDESD
+698 AIDASD
-704 ATEEEKNDQRNLA
+704 AAEEEKDKQRNLA
-717 LQTYLHNRNELISDY
+717 LQTYLHNRNELIGNY
-732 DQQLAERRA
+732 DKMLAERRA

-790 RRIQLESDYLNAKQA
+790 RRIQLESDYLNAKKS
-805 LNDKERE
+805 LDDKERE

-820 ASSIASGLAGVFE
+820 ASSIASGLAGVFQT
-833 SLGEDN
+833 LGEDN

-966 GEEMLARA
+966 GEDMLARA

-995 QRQVE
+995 QRQVA
-1000 VMNERA
+1000 VVQERA
-1006 LL
+1006 ML

>member
-25 LNNAIAKNNDA
+25 LNQAIAKNNDA
-36 MKANESQIKANNQAM
+36 MKANEAQIKENNKAM
-51 KEEGVDADALAQE
+51 KEEGADATALAEQ
-64 NLKLAQTNVELEAKT
+64 NKVLAQTNVELEAKT

-109 LREVLSNLTKQ
+109 LRAELSNLTKQ

-141 NRVTTELKKAEE
+141 NRVTTELKQAEE

-183 AEMERNGMR
+183 AEMERNGQR
-192 GSEAYNQLAAQAG
+192 GSEAYVQLAAKAG
-205 KLKDAMEDARRE
+205 KLKDAMADVRAE

-226 AFEGVVDVVKTA
+226 NFEGVVDIVKTA
-238 TTAWQVYQ
+238 TTAWQVYA

-251 FGIESEEAMKAMQK
+251 FGLESEEAMKAMQK

-288 ATYKAYHAVLRMLGI
+288 ATYKAYHAVLRLLGI

-325 MTASATAAKVLRTA
+325 MTASAGAAKILRTA
-339 LAALGIGALIAGI
+339 LTALGIGALVAAIG
-352 AALVAYWDDVKAFF
+352 ALVAYWDDVSEFF
-366 GGMSE
+366 SGMSTE
-371 EAERAA
+371 AKHAAEVQKQLNEAEMEAA
-377 KLQSELNEIEKDA
+377 KT
-390 SKIYAKNAAEINYY
+390 YAKASAELEYY
-404 TQRVAEFNGTKEEEA
+404 TQKVTNFNGSKEEEK
-419 KLVSELNSK
+419 KLVDELNSK
-428 YGQSFGVYKTLDQ
+428 YGTSMGHYKTLAQ
-441 WKEQLTRRGKAYC
+441 WKDVLISKGKDYVQ
-454 EMMMLE
+454 MLMYE
-460 AQAQAVLMKY
+460 AQAQAVLVKY
-470 AEAYTVVLEEQT
+470 TEAYGKVLDTQQKAREARTRWVESKSKSAWSIGFGDVINPPKEAYIDAVNEAKQAT
-482 KLRSAQTY
+482 KDA
-490 SLNPDL
+490 DV
-496 FKGDGAA
+496 
-503 YERYLNEQEKQIQR
+503 YLNEFI
-517 QRQAIQRAEADAKR
+517 
-531 WMDEYM
+531 
-537 RLMGRANKIAAE
+537 RLMGKADSLSAKN
-549 NSFNPNTGSGTTS
+549 NFNPITTPTTTPTKKTGGQ
-562 SKSSS
+562 
-567 SRRTNKST
+567 KST
-575 STTKNDA
+575 AKSDA
-582 EREAKARLDALRK
+582 EKEAKARLDALRK
-595 AEDAELAL
+595 AEDAEIAII
-603 LKDSHEKQR
+603 KDLHERER
-612 KEIEYRFTRQIQ
+612 KETELKFKRQIE
-624 DIKGNGEEEER
+624 DIKGNSEEEKR
-635 LRVALKKQMKDALD
+635 LRVALQKQMNDALAQ
-649 DLEQKFSDEAVKAEQ
+649 LEQKYSDEAVKKEQ
-664 ERIQKMLAIVEKGT
+664 ERIQKMLAIVEKGSRD
-678 QEELNLKLD
+678 ELNLRLD
-687 SLRNELDLEMR
+687 SLHYELDLEVR

-704 ATEEEKNDQRNLA
+704 ATEDEKNKQRNLA
-717 LQTYLHNRNELISDY
+717 LQTYLHNRNEIIENY

-779 REDETIEAFNA
+779 KEDETIEAFNA
-790 RRIQLESDYLNAKQA
+790 RKIQLESDYLNAKKS
-805 LNDKERE
+805 LDDKERE

-820 ASSIASGLAGVFE
+820 AASIAGGLAGVFQA
-833 SLGEDN
+833 LGDDN

-956 QASQTSASVR
+956 QATQTSSSVQ

-974 VARGVAML
+974 FARGVAML

-995 QRQVE
+995 QRQVA
-1000 VMNERA
+1000 VVQERA
-1006 LL
+1006 ML